1 MTVVLDTSALLYW
14 TIADEH
20 LTMKAVQAITQA
32 EQIIVSSIS
41 IWEIG
46 LKVKNAKLSLPLS
59 IQEYVVALKQTDRVQ
74 IVPVTEIT
82 WLKNLELNWT
92 HKDPA
97 DRTIVAT
104 ASLLSCPLITSDQ
117 AIRAFYNRSIW

>member
-1 MTVVLDTSALLYW
+1 MPVVLDTSALLYW

-20 LTMKAVQAITQA
+20 LTTKAVQAVTQA

-59 IQEYVVALKQTDRVQ
+59 IQDYVEALKQTDRVQ
-74 IVPVTEIT
+74 IVPVTETT
-82 WLKNLELNWT
+82 WLKNLELNWP

-104 ASLLSCPLITSDQ
+104 ASLLSCPLITSDL
-117 AIRAFYNRSIW
+117 AIRTFYDRSIW